1 MTYIYHKLISPK
13 VGYILAQN
21 HVGNELLGSPCAL
34 VGETYQEPSK
44 NAGSPRKA
52 QRYGKLERKD
62 RFPLIRSISVIVYRQ
77 AYVSD
82 CGTCNIALRSTENQ
96 LATDG
101 GDKKRKVWSIYFT
114 VLDN

>member
-44 NAGSPRKA
+44 MHAVLEKHNVTVNWR
-52 QRYGKLERKD
+52 GK
-62 RFPLIRSISVIVYRQ
+62 
-77 AYVSD
+77 
-82 CGTCNIALRSTENQ
+82 
-96 LATDG
+96 TD
-101 GDKKRKVWSIYFT
+101 F
-114 VLDN
+114 L